1 MFSFFMRNG
10 KEIFKNYKKTTLKSL
25 NCFIISLLKT
35 IHRGKNDISRTPGQD
50 CSNTTKDRRF

>member
-1 MFSFFMRNG
+1 MRNG